1 VLRADLYEPDV
12 LEACPLVAKVTVQNQ
27 GNETVFGPLSD
38 RRAGSLTS
46 LLSLVLTDEREHVYR
61 IRLAD
66 AAVTGAPYGYSGASA
81 NDLPFRAGAVLTQD
95 VVIPLGARRAPP
107 PRWAG
112 NLRELYEFFPPGT
125 YRLHFEVYL
134 FGDQKLISNE
144 LELVIRKAEGEEAQ
158 GRERLSYRHIGF
170 FSGRDVSIKKS
181 NYDGRKY
188 DGKVDVSRFGEIQ
201 KILEEHSDSAYAQ
214 WIRFW
219 KLYHMGPIDDA
230 VQYARE
236 HEDFPLA
243 DNLMFRMAEVYY
255 QKQDYERARQLAAE
269 VLRDFP
275 NGDTRQRAIDL
286 QEKLRKKP

>member
-1 VLRADLYEPDV
+1 MNSNPRKTPFIGILVLSFPFWVPGIVRAQLVLRADLYEPDV

-46 LLSLVLTDEREHVYR
+46 LLSLVLT
-61 IRLAD
+61 
-66 AAVTGAPYGYSGASA
+66 
-81 NDLPFRAGAVLTQD
+81 D